1 MTDLKKMTMSE
12 LLARY
17 NKLAGDLGQDAVTE
31 FKNLAAARTAVET
44 LEKKMERALN
54 PSTVTDGMTPT
65 GTTSNPAVDAGK
77 YNSSGKR
84 GPNQGVGAYAKE
96 LIVKGM
102 DNKSA
107 LAAVQAK
114 FPNAKT
120 TTGCIAYYRTAL
132 SKAGKAV
139 PPTGDELRA
148 KAEALLEQA
157 LLADAAHTA
166 AAKAKAEADAAEVA
180 AKAVQEAQGAPA
192 TV

>member
-65 GTTSNPAVDAGK
+65 GTTANPAAAK

-107 LAAVQAK
+107 LTAVLAK

-120 TTGCIAYYRTAL
+120 TTNCIGYYRTAL
-132 SKAGKAV
+132 TKAGKAV

-148 KAEALLEQA
+148 KAEALLAQA
-157 LLADAAHTA
+157 KLADEAHA
-166 AAKAKAEADAAEVA
+166 AAADANAEADAAEAA